1 MDCKGARQVIFL
13 YVDNEMGEELHVA
26 FERHMSICPHC
37 ARHIEST
44 QKWLTLVRRR
54 CLRVRAPEK
63 LRQRIL
69 TSLRHR
75 PFDV

>member
-26 FERHMSICPHC
+26 FEEHMSTCPVC
-37 ARHIEST
+37 AQRIEYT
-44 QKWLTLVRRR
+44 RRWLTLVKRR
-54 CLRVRAPEK
+54 CTRVQAPER
-63 LRQRIL
+63 LRRRIL
-69 TSLRHR
+69 TSLRHS